1 MRKILKL
8 NGEDN
13 CNYIVDSSGIL
24 FNAEGHEMTQHRS
37 ENGYE
42 RVKLSRGCKRGMY
55 LVHRLVA
62 ETFIE
67 NTDSMPI
74 VNHLNSCRHDNRV
87 ENLEWTNN
95 SKNQLQR
102 FRENGYKGTKRT
114 AVKQIDPET
123 LEVIKIWETME
134 ETGNHNVSA
143 VCRGVRPKAGGYFW
157 EYA

>member
-1 MRKILKL
+1 
-8 NGEDN
+8 
-13 CNYIVDSSGIL
+13 
-24 FNAEGHEMTQHRS
+24 MTQHRGY
-37 ENGYE
+37 NGYD

-62 ETFIE
+62 ETFLDNPE
-67 NTDSMPI
+67 NYPI

-87 ENLEWTNN
+87 ENLEWTTN

-102 FRENGYKGTKRT
+102 FRENGFKGTNRK

-123 LEVIKIWETME
+123 GDVVKIWETMQ
-134 ETGNHNVSA
+134 ETGINNVSA
-143 VCRGVRPKAGGYFW
+143 VCRGVRPLAGGYYW